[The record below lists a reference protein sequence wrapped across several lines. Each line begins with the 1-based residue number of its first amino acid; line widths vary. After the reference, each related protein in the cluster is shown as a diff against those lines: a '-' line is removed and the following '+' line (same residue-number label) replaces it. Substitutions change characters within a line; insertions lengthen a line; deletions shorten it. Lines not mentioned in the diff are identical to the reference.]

1 MRVVWSPLA
10 VQRVYE
16 QAEYIARDKPL
27 AAERWVEGIF
37 AAAER
42 LKEFSF
48 SGREVEEAHRE
59 EIREIVFGSLRRLP
73 GYPHGP
79 EQGLGP
85 TRPARSPPG
94 GLHAQGFSQ

>member
-27 AAERWVEGIF
+27 AAERWVKGIF

-42 LKEFSF
+42 LKEFPF
-48 SGREVEEAHRE
+48 SGREVEEAHRD
-59 EIREIVFGSLRRLP
+59 EIREIVFGGCRIIHRVEAERVIILTVRHQRQLLDES
-73 GYPHGP
+73 
-79 EQGLGP
+79 ELG
-85 TRPARSPPG
+85 ARE
-94 GLHAQGFSQ
+94 